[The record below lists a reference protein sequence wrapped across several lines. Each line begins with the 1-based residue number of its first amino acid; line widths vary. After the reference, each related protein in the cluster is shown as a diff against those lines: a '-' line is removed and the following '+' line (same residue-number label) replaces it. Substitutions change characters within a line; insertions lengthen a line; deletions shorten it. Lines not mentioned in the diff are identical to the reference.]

1 MEGVSLMLRTKL
13 DKHKRYYCDPGSR
26 YENVYEE
33 EIDKKS
39 GGKHLVKVGQ
49 TCVYDKIQADLEQSK
64 IENIIH
70 KLAMGDLSV
79 LKQAELTYAD
89 ADDFPKSL
97 MEAQNIVIKAKQE
110 FEAFPVEVKKLFN
123 NSAEQYVSEI
133 GTKAFLEK
141 MAPFNDEA
149 LKKQKAEKDAE
160 FNEAVK
166 NQVAFNKAVDAAMS
180 EEVN

>member
-1 MEGVSLMLRTKL
+1 MLRTKL
-13 DKHKRYYCDPGSR
+13 DNHKHYHCTAGSR

-33 EIDKKS
+33 EIEKKS
-39 GGKHLVKVGQ
+39 GRKHLVKVGK

-97 MEAQNIVIKAKQE
+97 MEAQNIVIKAKAE
-110 FEAFPVEVKKLFN
+110 FNKFPEEVKKLFN
-123 NSAEQYVSEI
+123 DSPEQYVSEM
-133 GTKAFLEK
+133 GTDEFIKK
-141 MAPFNDEA
+141 MSPYNDSIA
-149 LKKQKAEKDAE
+149 KRKKDEEDQE
-160 FNEAVK
+160 FNR
-166 NQVAFNKAVDAAMS
+166 QVETAAAFNKAVNRAM
-180 EEVN
+180 EDMTE